1 MCKQV
6 GPLFA
11 CIIKRQFENLRDGD
25 RFFFS
30 HRRSQEHPRPQG
42 LPDVAKKNIKRRSL
56 GAILCDNLEATV
68 LASKITKPIGQ
79 NVFRTVANGKNPQL
93 DCKSLTLLNSKL
105 NLSEIFN
112 EAARDLL
119 SIQGPQGKIEPKVGF
134 MTSTIYPKTNLDVS
148 KSISIKK

>member
-1 MCKQV
+1 M

-11 CIIKRQFENLRDGD
+11 CIIKRQFEKLRSGD

-30 HRRSQEHPRPQG
+30 HRRSQVEPHPQG

-68 LASKITKPIGQ
+68 LASKVTKPIGQ
-79 NVFRTVANGKNPQL
+79 DVFRTVANGKNPQL
-93 DCKSLTLLNSKL
+93 DCKSLTLLNGKL
-105 NLSEIFN
+105 DLPEIFN

-134 MTSTIYPKTNLDVS
+134 MKSTIYPNTNLH
-148 KSISIKK
+148 KS